1 MNTESRES
9 EPTPSRVRERE
20 SRISDFR
27 FEIFR
32 FEIQRGCAFVVIAL
46 LVLTACEREQRRFR
60 EIPPGA
66 TASSAVRQ
74 SELQPGAPQP
84 VAHFEGPYAD
94 NAWGVSEGQR
104 LYSWFNCVGCHAHGG
119 GGIGPPLMDDKWIYG
134 SEPENIFAT
143 IIEGR
148 PNGMPSFRGRLT
160 NQQVWQLVAY
170 VRSMSGQLRKDVS
183 PGRSDDMNVKAPEQ
197 SKPKE
202 YPVTQPAEHPQ

>member
-9 EPTPSRVRERE
+9 EPAQSRARE
-20 SRISDFR
+20 SQISNLK
-27 FEIFR
+27 FEIR
-32 FEIQRGCAFVVIAL
+32 RGCAFVAIAL

-66 TASSAVRQ
+66 TAASAVRQ

-84 VAHFEGPYAD
+84 AAHFEGPYAD
-94 NAWGVSEGQR
+94 NAWAVSEGQR

-119 GGIGPPLMDDKWIYG
+119 GAIGPPLMDDKWIYG

-170 VRSMSGQLRKDVS
+170 VRSLSGQLPKDVS
-183 PGRSDDMNVKAPEQ
+183 PGRPDDMSVKAPEQ
-197 SKPKE
+197 SKQKE
-202 YPVTQPAEHPQ
+202 YPVTQPAQHPQ